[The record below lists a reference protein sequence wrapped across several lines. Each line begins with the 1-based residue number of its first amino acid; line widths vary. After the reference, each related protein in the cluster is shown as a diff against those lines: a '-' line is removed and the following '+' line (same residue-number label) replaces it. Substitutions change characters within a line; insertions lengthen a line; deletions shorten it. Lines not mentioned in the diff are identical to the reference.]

1 MDLQTQITGSDNADT
16 ADDNTILMSTSAHA
30 MSNDQ
35 DSEQPNT
42 TSSVNDAQT
51 LPPNAIILAEVLTDT
66 AINWQIH
73 NCKITQKT
81 VTQDLPLPF
90 LYHYDSLDD
99 SVKQAHPLTPS
110 LLAQFNTPMNAQK
123 AAELIGIDE
132 ALITSPWHVKIIGSL
147 VVFSEALQLAVRL
160 HWTNTGK
167 QTQQVYTKDASK
179 ALTTALKD
187 WQFFGRMDVLYKNNS
202 QTLISIAEENAD
214 RQHQVQTAESILTLT
229 TSSDYNQLASSHALA
244 VIAKLEKEKI
254 DLPWFDK
261 AIAERLE

>member
-99 SVKQAHPLTPS
+99 SVKQANPLTPS

-187 WQFFGRMDVLYKNNS
+187 WQFFGRMDVLYKNNN